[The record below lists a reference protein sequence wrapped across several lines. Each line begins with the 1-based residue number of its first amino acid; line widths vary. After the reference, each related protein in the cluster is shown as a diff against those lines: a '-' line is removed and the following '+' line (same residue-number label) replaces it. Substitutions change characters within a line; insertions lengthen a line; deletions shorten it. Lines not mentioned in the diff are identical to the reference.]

1 MEDNGIFVAGTN
13 QDDSPNRNNRNGGNF
28 CHPDSREILS
38 QVTVHKYYARYD
50 SEKKRRE
57 TWKELVERNMMMH
70 INCYP
75 KLAKEIREVYE
86 KFVITHKVYPSMRS
100 MQFGGRA
107 IERDNSRM
115 FNCCYAPVDD
125 IHIFSEI
132 MFLSLLG
139 TGVGYS
145 VQKHH
150 VEKLPVLNRDP
161 NAKTYKYLVSDCCKG
176 WSDCIKVLLK
186 YYFGFKERKPV
197 FDFSDIRHAGSLLKT
212 SGGRAPG
219 PQPLR
224 KCLVRISRI
233 LDPIPNGTK
242 LIPIQCHDIICHIA
256 DAVLAGGVR
265 RSALIAGFSM
275 DDEEMIN
282 CKSGKWWES
291 NEQRGRA
298 NNSAIIP
305 RNDVTQDQFE
315 QLFKKIKDSGSG
327 EPGIYFT
334 NNMDWF
340 TNPCSEIAL
349 EPFQFCNLCEINV
362 SDVDGMKDFVERC
375 QAAAFIGTLQ
385 AGYTDFYYIRPIWKE
400 QTEKSALLGVSMT
413 GIASNKVTEEMMRE
427 GAAAVCHTNMRI
439 SQLIGIKPSE
449 RLTCVKP
456 AGTTSCVAG
465 TSSGIHA
472 WHAPYFIRRLRIGKI
487 ERLYDYLI
495 QEIPDLIDDDV
506 FDKANRAVLEI
517 PMKAPDGSI
526 FRSEPALHLL
536 ERVKSVHRN
545 WIKTAHV
552 KGDNTHNVSCT
563 VSIKE
568 DEWEEVRDWMWNNRD
583 CFNGLAVLPHD
594 GGTYQQAPFEDITK
608 ERYEELVQHLVK
620 IDLTKVIEEDDTTA
634 RKEELACAGGNCE
647 LK

>member
-1 MEDNGIFVAGTN
+1 M
-13 QDDSPNRNNRNGGNF
+13 DSSLETSVYEVQNDFGKGVVDP
-28 CHPDSREILS
+28 CDILS
-38 QVTVHKYYARYD
+38 AITIHKYYACYN

-70 INCYP
+70 IRKYP
-75 KLAKEIREVYE
+75 KLEKEIREIYE
-86 KFVITHKVYPSMRS
+86 KFVLPHKIYPSMRS
-100 MQFGGRA
+100 MQFGGNA

-125 IHIFSEI
+125 LHVFSEI

-150 VEKLPVLNRDP
+150 VEKLPALNRDP
-161 NAKTYKYLVSDCCKG
+161 NAKTYKFLVSDCCKG
-176 WSDCIKVLLK
+176 WADCIKVLLK
-186 YYFGFKERKPV
+186 YYFGFKKEKPL
-197 FDFSDIRHAGSLLKT
+197 FDFRDIRPAGSLLRT

-219 PQPLR
+219 PRPLSR
-224 KCLVRISRI
+224 CIQKISKI
-233 LDPIPNGTK
+233 LDSLPNGTK
-242 LIPIQCHDIICHIA
+242 LSPIQCHDIICHIA

-282 CKSGKWWES
+282 CKSGSWWEH

-298 NNSAIIP
+298 NNSVIIP
-305 RNDVTQDQFE
+305 RNGVSKEWFDL
-315 QLFKKIKDSGSG
+315 LFKKIKDSGAG
-327 EPGIYFT
+327 EPGLYFT
-334 NNMDWF
+334 NNTEWF

-349 EPFQFCNLCEINV
+349 EPFQFCNLCEINA
-362 SDVDGMKDFVERC
+362 SNIEGMEDFVERC
-375 QAAAFIGTLQ
+375 KAAAFIGTLQ

-413 GIASNKVTEEMMRE
+413 GIASNKVTEEMMKE
-427 GAAAVCHTNMRI
+427 GAEAIYHTNMRT

-449 RLTCVKP
+449 RMTCVKP

-472 WHAPYFIRRLRIGKI
+472 WHAPFFIRRLRIGKI
-487 ERLYDYLI
+487 ERLYDYLT
-495 QEIPDLIDDDV
+495 QSIPDLIDDDV
-506 FDKANRAVLEI
+506 FDKANKAVIEI
-517 PMKAPDGSI
+517 PMKAPEGSI
-526 FRSEPALHLL
+526 FRNEPAIHLL
-536 ERVKSVHRN
+536 ERVKIVHQN
-545 WIKTAHV
+545 WIKTGHI

-563 VSIKE
+563 VNIKE
-568 DEWEEVRDWMWNNRD
+568 DEWDEVREWMWNNRE

-594 GGTYQQAPFEDITK
+594 GGTYQQTPFEDITE
-608 ERYEELVQHLVK
+608 ERYQEMLQHLVK

-634 RKEELACAGGNCE
+634 RKEEVACGGGACE
-647 LK
+647 LR